1 MKLRI
6 GDKVEWRVGVLNSVR
21 VTGVVMDEDDFGTVT
36 VVSHSVDGVPNN
48 QEILVS
54 KKKLKLI

>member
-21 VTGVVMDEDDFGTVT
+21 VTGVVMDEDDFGTVSI
-36 VVSHSVDGVPNN
+36 VSHSVNGVPNN
-48 QEILVS
+48 IETKVRR
-54 KKKLKLI
+54 KKLKLI